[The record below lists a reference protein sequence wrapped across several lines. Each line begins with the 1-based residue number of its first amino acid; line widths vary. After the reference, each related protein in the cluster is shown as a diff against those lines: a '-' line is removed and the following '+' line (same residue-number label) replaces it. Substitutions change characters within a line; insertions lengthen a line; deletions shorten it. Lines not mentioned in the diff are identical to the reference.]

1 MLTISAS
8 PSLLAQDPTLY
19 LHSLI
24 KLLLNSRAISLLSVS
39 KGTLE
44 EGSDCDTAFVALSLL
59 ACLKACMKI
68 IILLIWGEVFG
79 KELKFTCVNC
89 CFLLEAHKMSGFRH

>member
-44 EGSDCDTAFVALSLL
+44 EGSDCDTAFVAGLFKSLHENHYPAHL
-59 ACLKACMKI
+59 GGG
-68 IILLIWGEVFG
+68 IWEGIEVY
-79 KELKFTCVNC
+79 LC
-89 CFLLEAHKMSGFRH
+89 